1 MGKQSRT
8 EETLY
13 YLLGE
18 DIRAYLIDDNIT
30 EIYLNSNSDVI
41 WIDTKDKGRVATG
54 KTMDAQTAA
63 NVIYTIADLTGKVCN
78 DTNETLAAEFQGIRF
93 QGLLPR
99 VVEKPAFNMRKH
111 CAGLLTL
118 DDYVKSGIMT
128 KRQREFLLEAIYSHK
143 NILAAGGT
151 KSGKTTFLN
160 AILAEIAKTGDRVVL
175 LEDTKELQCVA
186 KDMDRLLT
194 TENKTLEDLLRDT
207 LRLTPERIIVG
218 EVRGAEALILLD
230 AWSTGHKGGAST
242 VHANSAR
249 QTLRRLEE
257 LAARAEAR
265 AHQYMIGEAIDIIV
279 YLRYSGL
286 QRRVEQILAVDGW
299 DAAKEEYLVRDLC
312 A

>member
-1 MGKQSRT
+1 MTKQSRT

-13 YLLGE
+13 YLLGD
-18 DIRAYLIDDNIT
+18 DIRAYLADDNIT
-30 EIYLNSNSDVI
+30 EVYLNSNSDEI
-41 WIDTKDKGRVATG
+41 WIDTKDRGRVATG
-54 KTMDAQTAA
+54 KMMDAQTAA
-63 NVIYTIADLTGKVCN
+63 NVIYTIADLTGKICN

-111 CAGLLTL
+111 CAGALSLE
-118 DDYVKSGIMT
+118 DYVTSGIMT
-128 KRQREFLLEAIYSHK
+128 ERQQQVLIDAIYSRK

-160 AILAEIAKTGDRVVL
+160 AVLAEIAKTSDRVVL
-175 LEDTKELQCVA
+175 LEDTKELQCA
-186 KDMDRLLT
+186 APDMDRLLT

-242 VHANSAR
+242 IHSNSAR

-257 LAARAEAR
+257 LTARAEAR

-286 QRRVEQILAVDGW
+286 KRSVEQILAVDGW
-299 DAAKEEYLVRDLC
+299 DANKEEYLVREL
-312 A
+312 

>member
-1 MGKQSRT
+1 MTKQTRT

-13 YLLGE
+13 YLLGD
-18 DIRAYLIDDNIT
+18 DIRAYLADDNIT
-30 EIYLNSNSDVI
+30 EVYLNTNSDQI
-41 WIDTKDKGRVATG
+41 WIDTKDRGRVATG
-54 KTMDAQTAA
+54 KMMDAQTAA
-63 NVIYTIADLTGKVCN
+63 NVIYTIADLTGKICN
-78 DTNETLAAEFQGIRF
+78 DANETLAAEFQGIRF

-99 VVEKPAFNMRKH
+99 IVEKPAFNMRKH
-111 CAGLLTL
+111 CAGALTL
-118 DDYVKSGIMT
+118 EDYVTSGIMT
-128 KRQREFLLEAIYSHK
+128 ERQHQVLLEAIYSRK

-160 AILAEIAKTGDRVVL
+160 AVLAEIAKTGDRVVL
-175 LEDTKELQCVA
+175 LEDTKELQCA
-186 KDMDRLLT
+186 AMDMDRLLT

-242 VHANSAR
+242 IHSNSAR

-257 LAARAEAR
+257 LTARAEAR

-286 QRRVEQILAVDGW
+286 KRSVEQILAVDGW
-299 DAAKEEYLVRDLC
+299 DANKEEYLVREL
-312 A
+312 

>member
-1 MGKQSRT
+1 MTKQSRT
-8 EETLY
+8 EATLY
-13 YLLGE
+13 FLLGP
-18 DIRAYLIDDNIT
+18 DIRAYLADDNIT
-30 EIYLNSNSDVI
+30 EVYLNTNSDQI
-41 WIDTKDKGRVATG
+41 WIDTKDRGRVATG
-54 KTMDAQTAA
+54 KQMDARTAA
-63 NVIYTIADLTGKVCN
+63 NVIYTIADLTGKICN

-111 CAGLLTL
+111 CAGALTL
-118 DDYVKSGIMT
+118 EDYVSSGIIT
-128 KRQREFLLEAIYSHK
+128 RRQQEVLLDAIHSRQ

-160 AILAEIAKTGDRVVL
+160 AVLAEIAKTGDRVVL
-175 LEDTKELQCVA
+175 LEDTKELQCA
-186 KDMDRLLT
+186 APDMDRLLT
-194 TENKTLEDLLRDT
+194 SANKTLEDLLRDT

-218 EVRGAEALILLD
+218 EVRGPEALILLD

-242 VHANSAR
+242 IHANSAR

-265 AHQYMIGEAIDIIV
+265 PHQYMIGEAIDIIV

-286 QRRVEQILAVDGW
+286 KRRVEQILAVDGW
-299 DAAKEEYLVRDLC
+299 DARKEEYLVRDLC

>member
-1 MGKQSRT
+1 MTKQSRT

-18 DIRAYLIDDNIT
+18 DIRAYLADDNIT
-30 EIYLNSNSDVI
+30 EVYLNTNSDEI
-41 WIDTKDKGRVATG
+41 WIDTRDRGRVATG
-54 KTMDAQTAA
+54 KMMDAQTAA
-63 NVIYTIADLTGKVCN
+63 YVIYTIADLTGKICN

-111 CAGLLTL
+111 NAGALTL
-118 DDYVKSGIMT
+118 ADYVTGGIMT
-128 KRQREFLLEAIYSHK
+128 EQQRQVLHDAIYSRK

-160 AILAEIAKTGDRVVL
+160 AVLAEIAKTGDRVVL
-175 LEDTKELQCVA
+175 LEDTKELQCTSM
-186 KDMDRLLT
+186 DMDRLLT

-242 VHANSAR
+242 IHSNSAR

-257 LAARAEAR
+257 LTARAEAR

-286 QRRVEQILAVDGW
+286 KRSVEQILAVDGW
-299 DAAKEEYLVRDLC
+299 DANQEEYLVQEL
-312 A
+312 